1 MSQYRVDEAGIATLG
16 GPSWE
21 EFAGEAGAAI
31 ADPAVRG
38 VIIVAGAGLAT
49 PLYPADVRGLGDLLR
64 RIETNGLGWILDPTV
79 GGYFVFSGGD
89 GANANAGLT
98 TPYVGIG
105 IFVALLF
112 IIFAISP
119 VPDLHAVDESR
130 RLAAEKNRLKPSGAQ
145 LAAIAV
151 LLAAVCGLLYFF

>member
-49 PLYPADVRGLGDLLR
+49 PDRKSTRLNSSHRCFPY
-64 RIETNGLGWILDPTV
+64 
-79 GGYFVFSGGD
+79 
-89 GANANAGLT
+89 AGFCLKN
-98 TPYVGIG
+98 
-105 IFVALLF
+105 L
-112 IIFAISP
+112 SHDP
-119 VPDLHAVDESR
+119 VPTPRTDRFPGPIPASTGR
-130 RLAAEKNRLKPSGAQ
+130 PGP
-145 LAAIAV
+145 
-151 LLAAVCGLLYFF
+151 

>member
-64 RIETNGLGWILDPTV
+64 RIETNGKPFVAAIGGITTGGGYEMCLACHHRVAADDPT
-79 GGYFVFSGGD
+79 
-89 GANANAGLT
+89 T
-98 TPYVGIG
+98 RI
-105 IFVALLF
+105 
-112 IIFAISP
+112 
-119 VPDLHAVDESR
+119 
-130 RLAAEKNRLKPSGAQ
+130 
-145 LAAIAV
+145 
-151 LLAAVCGLLYFF
+151 GLLDIQAGAVAGGGGAPRPARAAGRAPGA

>member
-64 RIETNGLGWILDPTV
+64 RIETNGKPFVAAIGGITTG
-79 GGYFVFSGGD
+79 GGYEMCLACHRSEERR
-89 GANANAGLT
+89 
-98 TPYVGIG
+98 VGK
-105 IFVALLF
+105 
-112 IIFAISP
+112 
-119 VPDLHAVDESR
+119 ECRSR
-130 RLAAEKNRLKPSGAQ
+130 WCR
-145 LAAIAV
+145 
-151 LLAAVCGLLYFF
+151 YH